1 MRAYYFHANGDPTIL
16 IGSADWRRRNLEDRV
31 EALVPIQDP
40 ALQER
45 ILSILETALR
55 DNSRRAGCAGANRD
69 RAAADRS

>member
-55 DNSRRAGCAGANRD
+55 DNSPERNLQETLMR